1 MARKRVTSTK
11 YEIIQVATEFFL
23 EKGVSETSPKMIAE
37 ELGLSTGNITYY
49 FPTKDHLLSELVEM
63 LCAFQH
69 HLIEKEAGDSLA
81 SVTAVCLE
89 LAVMAALCEDDPIA
103 KDFYIASYLGERC
116 LEVIQ
121 RNDAKRAMRIFGAY
135 KPDWTDADFAGAQTI
150 VSGVEY
156 ATLRTTSFSPALET
170 RISGALEAI
179 LTTYG
184 VPEDTRKQN
193 IQKVLA
199 MNYRQI
205 AKRVFIEFKD
215 YVAQT
220 TVQALE
226 AILPNRYRRS
236 TEGMEPKQRRKTL

>member
-23 EKGVSETSPKMIAE
+23 EKGVSGTSPKMIAT

-49 FPTKDHLLSELVEM
+49 FPTKDHLLSELVRM
-63 LCAFQH
+63 LCAFQQN
-69 HLIEKEAGDSLA
+69 LIEQEVGEGLA
-81 SVTAVCLE
+81 SVTAVSLE

-103 KDFYIASYLGERC
+103 KDFYIASYLSEQC

-121 RNDAKRAMRIFGAY
+121 RNDAKRAIRIFGAY
-135 KPDWTDADFAGAQTI
+135 RPAWTEADFAEAETI

-156 ATLRTTSFSPALET
+156 TTLRTTPFSPALEI
-170 RISGALEAI
+170 RIRGALEAI

-184 VPEDTRKQN
+184 VPEEVRRQVVE
-193 IQKVLA
+193 KVLA
-199 MNYRQI
+199 MNYRKI
-205 AKRVFIEFKD
+205 AKRVFTEFKD

-220 TVQALE
+220 TEQALE

-236 TEGMEPKQRRKTL
+236 TEGMDPK